1 MRVLTVL
8 VVLVAVAAYAEAFLA
23 QRVQRPYLYEAPASA
38 SEQPLI
44 LTEWLNDP
52 TKARQLSLV
61 SGIWPHPSYS
71 AFFTVNAT
79 TGSNMYWWFFPA
91 QNGDASAPLLVY
103 LEGGPG
109 VSSLLSLFY
118 QMGPFSVS
126 LNATSLIP
134 NPYTWN
140 KEYAMIFIDNPVG
153 TGFSFTKS
161 PAGFTTNEQH
171 VATDLYSLM
180 EQFYTVFPAYK
191 PNDLYVIDTYLSF
204 SSIKTSKRAKKSVS
218 TLLSYLKR

>member
-1 MRVLTVL
+1 MLIL
-8 VVLVAVAAYAEAFLA
+8 VVALVASSQAFLS
-23 QRVQRPYLYEAPASA
+23 QFVQQPHVYQASESA
-38 SEQPLI
+38 SDQPLI
-44 LTEWLNDP
+44 LTDYLHDP
-52 TKARQLSLV
+52 ATARKLSLV
-61 SGIWPHPSYS
+61 SGVWSHPSYS

-91 QNGDASAPLLVY
+91 QNGDASAPLLIY

-126 LNATSLIP
+126 LNATTLIP

-140 KEYAMIFIDNPVG
+140 KDYHMIFIDNPVG

-161 PAGFTTNEQH
+161 PAGYTTNEHQ
-171 VATDLYSLM
+171 VARDLYSLM
-180 EQFYTVFPAYK
+180 DQFYTVFPAYK
-191 PNDLYVIDTYLSF
+191 PCDLYVIDTSHP
-204 SSIKTSKRAKKSVS
+204 V
-218 TLLSYLKR
+218 